1 MKNKFLIIASN
12 YYKDITH
19 NLINGSLR
27 TLNLNKNKI
36 KIIKV
41 PGTFEIPVV
50 ISKNIKKFDGFI
62 ALGCVIK
69 GETPHFDFICNSTFI
84 SLLDLSTKFKKPVGN
99 GIITSL
105 NMKQAKKRSF
115 IKGKEAAKAVL
126 EVIKNG

>member
-27 TLNLNKNKI
+27 TLNLNNNKI

-41 PGTFEIPVV
+41 PGTFEIPVI
-50 ISKNIKKFDGFI
+50 ISKNIKKFDGFV

-84 SLLDLSTKFKKPVGN
+84 SLLNLSTKFKKPVGN

>member
-1 MKNKFLIIASN
+1 M
-12 YYKDITH
+12 
-19 NLINGSLR
+19 
-27 TLNLNKNKI
+27 
-36 KIIKV
+36 
-41 PGTFEIPVV
+41 
-50 ISKNIKKFDGFI
+50 
-62 ALGCVIK
+62 GCVIK

-84 SLLDLSTKFKKPVGN
+84 SLLDLSIKFKKPVGN